1 MSQIDELRAKLIGYR
16 EQMIEM
22 QRQLV
27 SVPALGPTN
36 GGQGELAKCEV
47 VQKWLQELGL
57 TLERID
63 AKDSRVE
70 SGLRPNLT
78 ALWEVGSGPKVW
90 VLSHLDVVPP
100 GDSELWSSDPFQ
112 LRVEGERLYGRGVTD
127 NHQGLV
133 CSYFALKALRD
144 LGAEPAGPVGLVV
157 VSDEETGSAYG
168 LDHLLK
174 QRPELFSPQDLII
187 VPDAGEADGAFIEIA
202 EKSMLWLKVVVE
214 GKQTHASTPHR
225 GVNALYA
232 AARMIVGTRGV
243 AARFA
248 ADDPLFNPP
257 LSTFEA
263 TRKEAGVPNI
273 NTIPGRDVFYIDC
286 RVLPK
291 VDLAEVLTAFK
302 ENFGLIAQQEGVK
315 VNLQV
320 VQKLQAPPPTAADA
334 PVVKALSRAIEQ
346 ASGKY
351 PRTGGV
357 GGGTVAAFFR
367 QRGLPAAVWSTSRPV
382 AHMPDEYVE
391 LGDLVSD
398 ALVLALVYLQH

>member
-1 MSQIDELRAKLIGYR
+1 
-16 EQMIEM
+16 
-22 QRQLV
+22 
-27 SVPALGPTN
+27 
-36 GGQGELAKCEV
+36 
-47 VQKWLQELGL
+47 
-57 TLERID
+57 
-63 AKDSRVE
+63 
-70 SGLRPNLT
+70 
-78 ALWEVGSGPKVW
+78 

-100 GDSELWSSDPFQ
+100 GDSELWSSDPFE
-112 LRVEGERLYGRGVTD
+112 LRVEGERLYGRGVSD

-133 CSYFALKALRD
+133 SSYFAIKALMD
-144 LGAEPAGPVGLVV
+144 LGAEPAGPVGLVL

-174 QRPELFSPQDLII
+174 ENPELFSTRDLII
-187 VPDAGEADGAFIEIA
+187 VPDAGEPDGTFIEIA

-214 GKQTHASTPHR
+214 GKQTHASTPHK

-232 AARMIVGTRGV
+232 AARMIVVTRQV

-273 NTIPGRDVFYIDC
+273 NTIPGRDVFYVDC

-291 VDLAEVLTAFK
+291 VDLAAVLTAFR
-302 ENFGLIAQQEGVK
+302 ESFGLIAKQEGVK

-320 VQKLQAPPPTAADA
+320 VQKLQAPPPTPVDA
-334 PVVKALSRAIEQ
+334 PVVKALGRAIEQ
-346 ASGKY
+346 ASGKFS
-351 PRTGGV
+351 RTGGV

-367 QRGLPAAVWSTSRPV
+367 QRGLPAAVWSTNQPV

-391 LGDLVSD
+391 LGDLMAD